1 MTPVR
6 IIVADDESGVLFL
19 LSSILNKLDGVQLVG
34 MAKNA
39 SDTLRLVK
47 EQKPDLALLDIR
59 LPDMK
64 GIELAEKLRELKPD
78 IYIVFITA
86 HKEYSLEAF
95 RLYAYDYILKP
106 IDRERVI
113 NTIRR
118 IQQAAQAP
126 EKVLAKLASHL
137 QTSRMSINSGNE
149 RMFVNVNNICFLEKN
164 ERHTLIHWVNEQLK
178 TRETLQDLE
187 QRLGPGFFRSHKSYI
202 INVERVDR
210 VVNLPGSSYYEVKF
224 ENYKGS
230 ALLSRDRVHTLMGL
244 IES

>member
-1 MTPVR
+1 MTPIS
-6 IIVADDESGVLFL
+6 IIVADNESGVLFL

-47 EQKPDLALLDIR
+47 EQKPDLALLDIQ

-118 IQQAAQAP
+118 IQQAVQAP

-149 RMFVNVNNICFLEKN
+149 RVFVNVNNICFLEKN
-164 ERHTLIHWVNEQLK
+164 ARHTLIHCVNEQLK

-230 ALLSRDRVHTLMGL
+230 ALLSRDRVHALMGL

>member
-1 MTPVR
+1 MTSVR
-6 IIVADDESGVLFL
+6 IIAADDESGVLFL
-19 LSSILNKLDGVQLVG
+19 LRSIINKLDGVQLVG
-34 MAKNA
+34 RAKNA
-39 SDTLRLVK
+39 SDTLMLVK
-47 EQKPDLALLDIR
+47 ELKPDLALLDIQ

-64 GIELAEKLRELKPD
+64 GIELAERLREQKPD
-78 IYIVFITA
+78 LYIVFITA

-118 IQQAAQAP
+118 IQQIMQTP

-137 QTSRMSINSGNE
+137 QTSRMSLNLGNE
-149 RMFVNVNNICFLEKN
+149 RVFINVSKICYFEKN
-164 ERHTLIHWVNEQLK
+164 ERHTLIHCVNEQLK

-202 INVERVDR
+202 INVELVDR
-210 VVNLPGSSYYEVKF
+210 VVNLTGSSYYEVKF
-224 ENYKGS
+224 KDYKSS
-230 ALLSRDRVHTLMGL
+230 ALLSRDRVHALMGL
-244 IES
+244 MES